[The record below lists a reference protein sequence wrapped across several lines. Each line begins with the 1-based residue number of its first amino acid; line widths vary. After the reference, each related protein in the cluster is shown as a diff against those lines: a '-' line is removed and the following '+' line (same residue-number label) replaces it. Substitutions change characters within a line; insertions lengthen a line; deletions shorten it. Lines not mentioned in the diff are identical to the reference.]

1 MTFYS
6 TQPYKIIY
14 PFYRERNFQLAF
26 YSIWLLVG
34 ILMWDKSSNPN
45 SENFKLFKG
54 WTLLAWLIAF
64 VQAGGGLL
72 VAATLKYADSILKT
86 LATSGSIV
94 MSAVLGY
101 LLLGGQLDIFIVIG
115 CISTILAIINYTFD

>member
-1 MTFYS
+1 M
-6 TQPYKIIY
+6 
-14 PFYRERNFQLAF
+14 
-26 YSIWLLVG
+26 
-34 ILMWDKSSNPN
+34 
-45 SENFKLFKG
+45 
-54 WTLLAWLIAF
+54 LAWVIAF

-101 LLLGGQLDIFIVIG
+101 LLLGGQLDAFIVIG
-115 CISTILAIINYTFD
+115 CITTILAIINYTFD

>member
-1 MTFYS
+1 M
-6 TQPYKIIY
+6 
-14 PFYRERNFQLAF
+14 
-26 YSIWLLVG
+26 
-34 ILMWDKSSNPN
+34 
-45 SENFKLFKG
+45 
-54 WTLLAWLIAF
+54 LAWMIAF

-101 LLLGGQLDIFIVIG
+101 LLLDGQLDIFIVIG

>member
-1 MTFYS
+1 
-6 TQPYKIIY
+6 
-14 PFYRERNFQLAF
+14 
-26 YSIWLLVG
+26 
-34 ILMWDKSSNPN
+34 MWDQSSNPTADT
-45 SENFKLFKG
+45 FQLFKG
-54 WTLLAWLIAF
+54 WTMLAWVIAF